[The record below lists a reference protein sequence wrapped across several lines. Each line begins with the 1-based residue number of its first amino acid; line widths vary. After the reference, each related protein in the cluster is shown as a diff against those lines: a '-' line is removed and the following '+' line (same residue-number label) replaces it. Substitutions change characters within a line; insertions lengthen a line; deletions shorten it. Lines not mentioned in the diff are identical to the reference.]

1 MSNIT
6 NNTEESKEQIQL
18 LSCALEGGCSAKI
31 PPDLLE
37 KTLAPIM
44 QTKVDSNLLS
54 DVDIGDDAGVYKI
67 SDDNKSYYDIQILI
81 DTEEENNSYPIVGY
95 KNKSK
100 DDFVYG
106 NEVVSSE

>member
-6 NNTEESKEQIQL
+6 NNTEEKKEQIEL

-37 KTLAPIM
+37 KTLAPLM
-44 QTKVDSNLLS
+44 QIKTDSNLLS

-67 SDDNKSYYDIQILI
+67 SDDNALIFTVDSGFHLLLLTSVDIVIQVFI
-81 DTEEENNSYPIVGY
+81 
-95 KNKSK
+95 
-100 DDFVYG
+100 
-106 NEVVSSE
+106 